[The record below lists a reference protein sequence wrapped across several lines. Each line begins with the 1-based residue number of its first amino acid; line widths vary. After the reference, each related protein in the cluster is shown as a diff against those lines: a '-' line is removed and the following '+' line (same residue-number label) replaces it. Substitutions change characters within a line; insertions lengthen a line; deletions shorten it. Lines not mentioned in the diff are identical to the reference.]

1 MQEVPVLPWEKIAWS
16 DEHVQLIYRDWGLF
30 YTHKQQLDIAAKYYD
45 KSLELKNDDSRALYF
60 RSQCKRNIAQTQGA
74 LEDGLAA
81 GAIEPNNAPINL
93 EICDALYELN
103 QFENCKVELHDNTHK
118 FYGKKVSAFQ
128 NRLIV
133 VDENFKDSIGETLGP
148 FILRNEK
155 IFAKVLEQLEKEK
168 YVDPRP
174 LWKIL
179 REQGKC
185 DVLSILEKEELLL
198 SPREIARRERAFKVF
213 NQIYYNKSW
222 IDVLFLK
229 DLRDNGN
236 LLLPQCKV
244 STPFLRHLTN
254 TKYDVL
260 KKFLKMLQARSPLYN
275 EQMRKCP
282 DKEVWEKH
290 RQAHLNHIQYQTRRN
305 MLTILRTIRQLRALG
320 KIAKLSKYVEE
331 VMGDYVVLKTH
342 RVMPWKFEFLNE
354 VYNTLALAYTDR
366 YIKPNEGSSAT
377 ESKKNM
383 SLMQLLRIPT
393 DKNKDRSVSFVF
405 GDKSTYTEPDA
416 TDYTLIAY
424 KKYLAR
430 LEKRIHFA
438 KYSIEK
444 CYLLHEIARSHLGQS
459 RFDECC
465 SVARKAIEES
475 KNCNS
480 NIWRFLSTIL
490 ICKSH
495 AVLHKVERAKEILDE
510 ALVVA
515 NSLNSPALVGFVENC
530 RVMNEAE
537 LSLKKRTQS
546 MESVRRRKSKISL
559 ESRNSQLSQQSNE
572 TNGSSNDAA

>member
-1 MQEVPVLPWEKIAWS
+1 MQEVAILPWEKIAWS

-30 YTHKQQLDIAAKYYD
+30 YTHKQQLDIAANYYD
-45 KSLELKNDDSRALYF
+45 KSLELKEDDARALYF
-60 RSQCKRNIAQTQGA
+60 RSQCKRSIAQTQGA

-81 GAIEPNNAPINL
+81 GAIDTNSAPINL

-103 QFENCKVELHDNTHK
+103 QFENCKVELHDNTRK
-118 FYGKKVSAFQ
+118 FYGKKVSAFMD
-128 NRLIV
+128 RLIV
-133 VDENFKDSIGETLGP
+133 VNENFNDSIGETLGP

-155 IFAKVLEQLEKEK
+155 IFAKVLEQLEREK
-168 YVDPRP
+168 FVDPRP
-174 LWKIL
+174 LWKVL

-185 DVLSILEKEELLL
+185 DVLSILEKEEVLL

-229 DLRDNGN
+229 SLRENLN

-244 STPFLRHLTN
+244 STPLLRHLTS
-254 TKYDVL
+254 TKYVVL

-275 EQMRKCP
+275 EHMRKCP
-282 DKEVWEKH
+282 DKKVWEKH

-305 MLTILRTIRQLRALG
+305 MLTILRTIRHLRERG
-320 KIAKLSKYVEE
+320 KIDKLSKYVEE

-366 YIKPNEGSSAT
+366 YLQPLDAAAERDHKHR
-377 ESKKNM
+377 
-383 SLMQLLRIPT
+383 LLRLLRIPS
-393 DKNKDRSVSFVF
+393 DKNKDRAITFVF
-405 GDKSTYTEPDA
+405 GDKSTYQEPDA
-416 TDYTLIAY
+416 TDYTMIAY
-424 KKYLAR
+424 KKYLNR
-430 LEKRIHFA
+430 LEKRIYFS

-444 CYLLHEIARSHLGQS
+444 CYLLHEIARSHLDQN

-480 NIWRFLSTIL
+480 NIWRFLSTLL

-510 ALVVA
+510 AYGVA
-515 NSLNSPALVGFVENC
+515 KILNSPELTSFIDSC
-530 RVMNEAE
+530 RQMNEAE

-546 MESVRRRKSKISL
+546 SDSMRRRRSKMSL
-559 ESRNSQLSQQSNE
+559 SSQYSQVSKE
-572 TNGSSNDAA
+572 GSEGSPSASIQ

>member
-1 MQEVPVLPWEKIAWS
+1 MQEVQVLPWEKIAWS
-16 DEHVQLIYRDWGLF
+16 DEHVQILYRDWGLF
-30 YTHKQQLDIAAKYYD
+30 YTHKQQLDIAANYYN
-45 KSLELKNDDSRALYF
+45 KSLELKDDDSRALYF
-60 RSQCKRNIAQTQGA
+60 RSQCKRSIAQTQGA

-103 QFENCKVELHDNTHK
+103 QLENCKMELHDNTHV
-118 FYGKKVSAFQ
+118 FYGNKVAAFE
-128 NRLIV
+128 NRLV
-133 VDENFKDSIGETLGP
+133 VVNENFNDSIGETLGP

-155 IFAKVLEQLEKEK
+155 IFEKVLHYLERRK

-185 DVLSILEKEELLL
+185 DVLSILEKEEVLL
-198 SPREIARRERAFKVF
+198 SPREVARRERAFKVF

-229 DLRDNGN
+229 ELRENPH

-244 STPFLRHLTN
+244 STPFLRHLTH
-254 TKYDVL
+254 TKYEVL

-282 DKEVWEKH
+282 DKTVWEKH

-305 MLTILRTIRQLRALG
+305 MLTILRTIRQMRAKG
-320 KIAKLSKYVEE
+320 KIDKLSKYVEE

-354 VYNTLALAYTDR
+354 VYNTLALAYIDR
-366 YIKPNEGSSAT
+366 YIERINSPPVHFN
-377 ESKKNM
+377 KNR
-383 SLMQLLRIPT
+383 LLHLLRIPT
-393 DKNKDRSVSFVF
+393 DKNKDRAVSFVF
-405 GDKSTYTEPDA
+405 GDKSTYQEPDA
-416 TDYTLIAY
+416 TDYTMIAY

-430 LEKRIHFA
+430 LEKRIHFS

-444 CYLLHEIARSHLGQS
+444 CYLLHEIARSHLKQN
-459 RFDECC
+459 RVDECS
-465 SVARKAIEES
+465 SVGRKAVEET

-480 NIWRFLSTIL
+480 NVWRFLSTLL
-490 ICKSH
+490 ICKAQ
-495 AVLHKVERAKEILDE
+495 AVLHKVERTKEILDE
-510 ALVVA
+510 AYAVA
-515 NSLNSPALVGFVENC
+515 KILNSPDLIYFVDSC
-530 RVMNEAE
+530 RQMNDAE
-537 LSLKKRTQS
+537 ISMKKRTQS
-546 MESVRRRKSKISL
+546 MESVRRRRSKASI
-559 ESRNSQLSQQSNE
+559 ESRLSQVSQPSDE
-572 TNGSSNDAA
+572 TDESTQQKVQE